1 MSRTSDRACARAI
14 ACERAAR
21 PRAAR
26 PARLSRGAL
35 VACML
40 VAIAGSARAADE
52 CGAALKAVHPS
63 IAQGDGARIAFVPR
77 SLPVPVGRHFD
88 IDFVICGVAIRD
100 GAAVAVD
107 ADMPAHRHG
116 MNYRTRVE
124 ALPGGVFRAHGLMF
138 HMPGTWRVI
147 FDVPLEGRTLRLTRE
162 LEVQ

>member
-1 MSRTSDRACARAI
+1 
-14 ACERAAR
+14 
-21 PRAAR
+21 
-26 PARLSRGAL
+26 
-35 VACML
+35 ML

-52 CGAALKAVHPS
+52 CGAALKAVKPS
-63 IAQGDGARIAFVPR
+63 IAEADGARIAFVPR
-77 SLPVPVGRHFD
+77 SLPVPVGQHFD
-88 IDFVICGVAIRD
+88 IDFVVCDVATPR
-100 GAAVAVD
+100 AAPTVVVD